1 MVYVYTLLL
10 EQNKYYVG
18 KTDNPR
24 FRIES
29 HFDASGSAWTKKYP
43 PLKLLELIPDCDHF
57 DEDKYT
63 KIYMNKYGINNVRG
77 GSFCQIK
84 LPKYQIDSLKK
95 ELDTATDRC
104 YICGE
109 SGHFANKCSN
119 KEKTLDDELQD
130 IKEIFIKL
138 CKVVDLDKS
147 GKLSLDNIL
156 LVLQESSDMFSDLR
170 MTNIRG
176 LCQTNNGC
184 EALTYIDYSK
194 GIIRYID
201 FIDGLIYIL
210 LNDPKICDMCGQEGH
225 TDDNCSVYETKKK
238 YKKKYYES
246 ESDSESDSES
256 EYDSWECSYCGK
268 LFDTL
273 KGAKYHENVYCKKKK
288 LASSK
293 TKSNTKAC
301 YRCGR
306 NGHFSNYCY
315 ASKHIKGY
323 YL

>member
-1 MVYVYTLLL
+1 MVYVYTLFL

-24 FRIES
+24 FRIDS

-63 KIYMNKYGINNVRG
+63 KVYMNKYGINNVRG

-84 LPKYQIDSLKK
+84 LPQYQIDSLKK

-109 SGHFANKCSN
+109 TGHYANKCS
-119 KEKTLDDELQD
+119 K
-130 IKEIFIKL
+130 F
-138 CKVVDLDKS
+138 
-147 GKLSLDNIL
+147 
-156 LVLQESSDMFSDLR
+156 ES
-170 MTNIRG
+170 
-176 LCQTNNGC
+176 
-184 EALTYIDYSK
+184 Y
-194 GIIRYID
+194 
-201 FIDGLIYIL
+201 
-210 LNDPKICDMCGQEGH
+210 
-225 TDDNCSVYETKKK
+225 
-238 YKKKYYES
+238 S
-246 ESDSESDSES
+246 ESDSELKYDSWK
-256 EYDSWECSYCGK
+256 YDSWECSYCGK

-273 KGAKYHENVYCKKKK
+273 KGAKYHENVYCKKK
-288 LASSK
+288 LALSKNK

-306 NGHFSNYCY
+306 NGHFSNNCY

-323 YL
+323 Y